1 MSQNPEKTRI
11 DQPAGDPRM
20 RIFHTLSWLVCT
32 LGLALVA
39 PLSYWAGLQTR
50 LWFAA
55 RSGFFRAP
63 IVAAIVFFGTAL
75 YLVLAYLLYQR
86 QVVQGRKVGTAPT
99 ILFLLASGVVGGLFL
114 VLLFDALRLLLRA
127 ILRPQGEVRFFFL
140 RAREISPL
148 AREMQ
153 HYQTPP
159 DAAEQYRLHLRIEGD
174 GRGLLIINAATVL
187 HLNQTATEY
196 ARLIIQ
202 GASEQEAVRTITRRY
217 RVGPAQARADYLR
230 LREQILTLATT
241 TDVAPELYLE
251 AERAEPFSVETAAPY
266 RVDIALTYRADESGA
281 LDPEARR
288 RVERELTTAE
298 WQQALQRLWDA
309 GVPHVCFT
317 GGEPTLREDLG
328 DLVRYAEG
336 LGMVTGLLSDGRRL
350 AELPYLEGLL
360 RAGLDHLQITLA
372 SHQAELHDRLTGRAG
387 SWERTMA
394 GLKNALAGDIY
405 TVVHV
410 LVTPESAATAAE
422 TVEHLAGLGVRAV
435 ALTSPLRRVPPEE
448 QSRLRA
454 ALEAAE
460 SAAHRHGLTIV
471 LNLAAPYSHAN
482 PLELE
487 TGLSPDQVARQYL
500 YLEPDG
506 DALPAQ
512 GYNRVLGNILRDPWE
527 AIWENPARRSLGQQE
542 T

>member
-1 MSQNPEKTRI
+1 MTPPSREKADR
-11 DQPAGDPRM
+11 PAGNDRL
-20 RIFHTLSWLVCT
+20 RTFHLVSWLACT

-63 IVAAIVFFGTAL
+63 LVAAIVFLGSAL
-75 YLVLAYLLYQR
+75 YLLLVYFLYQR
-86 QVVQGRKVGTAPT
+86 QVVQGRKAGPVLIA
-99 ILFLLASGVVGGLFL
+99 LFLLGTGVVGGLLL
-114 VLLFDALRLLLRA
+114 VLLFDALRLLLQA
-127 ILRPQGEVRFFFL
+127 ILRPQEVRFFFL
-140 RAREISPL
+140 RPQKISPL

-159 DAAEQYRLHLRIEGD
+159 DAAEQYRLHLRVEAD
-174 GRGLLIINAATVL
+174 GRGLLVVNAATVL

-196 ARLIIQ
+196 ARLIVRGI
-202 GASEQEAVRTITRRY
+202 SEQEAVRTITGRY
-217 RVGPAQARADYLR
+217 RIGPAQARADYLR
-230 LREQILTLATT
+230 LRDQILTLATT

-266 RVDIALTYRADESGA
+266 RVDIALTYRVDESGA

-288 RVERELTTAE
+288 RVERELSTAE
-298 WQQALQRLWDA
+298 WQQALERLWHA

-317 GGEPTLREDLG
+317 GGEPTLRDDLVA
-328 DLVRYAEG
+328 LVRYAEG
-336 LGMVTGLLSDGRRL
+336 LGMVSGLRSDGRRL
-350 AELPYLEGLL
+350 GGSACLESLL
-360 RAGLDHLQITLA
+360 MAGLDHLQITLT
-372 SHQAELHDRLTGRAG
+372 SHRPELHDRLIGRAG
-387 SWERTMA
+387 SWAETIA

-410 LVTPESAATAAE
+410 IITPETAAGAAE
-422 TVEHLAGLGVRAV
+422 TVEYLASLGVPAV
-435 ALTSPLRRVPPEE
+435 ALTSPLRRASPEE
-448 QSRLRA
+448 QARMQA
-454 ALEAAE
+454 ALDTAQA
-460 SAAHRHGLTIV
+460 AAHRHGLT
-471 LNLAAPYSHAN
+471 LTLDPAAPYSHVN
-482 PLELE
+482 PLEWE
-487 TGLSPDQVARQYL
+487 AGLAPEQVARQYL

-512 GYNRVLGNILRDPWE
+512 GYNLVLGNILRDPWE
-527 AIWENPARRSLGQQE
+527 AIWQNPARKRLGQQG

>member
-1 MSQNPEKTRI
+1 MNPLPDEKADR
-11 DQPAGDPRM
+11 PAEDPRL
-20 RIFHTLSWLVCT
+20 RTFHTLSWLLCT
-32 LGLALVA
+32 LGLALLA

-63 IVAAIVFFGTAL
+63 MVAAIAFLGSAL
-75 YLVLAYLLYQR
+75 YLLLAYFLYQR
-86 QVVQGRKVGTAPT
+86 QVVQGRKLGTGLT
-99 ILFLLASGVVGGLFL
+99 ILALLASGIVGGLIL
-114 VLLFDALRLLLRA
+114 ALLFDALRLLLRA
-127 ILRPQGEVRFFFL
+127 ILRPQGEVRFLFL
-140 RAREISPL
+140 RAQAISPL
-148 AREMQ
+148 AREMR

-174 GRGLLIINAATVL
+174 GRGLLIVNAATVL
-187 HLNQTATEY
+187 HLNQTAAEH

-202 GASEQEAVRTITRRY
+202 GASEDEAVRTITRRY
-217 RVGPAQARADYLR
+217 RVGPAQARADFRR
-230 LREQILTLATT
+230 LRDQILTLATT

-251 AERAEPFSVETAAPY
+251 AERTEPFSVETAAPY
-266 RVDIALTYRADESGA
+266 RVDIALTYRVDESGT

-288 RVERELTTAE
+288 RVERELTTTE
-298 WQQALQRLWDA
+298 WQQALRRLWDA

-317 GGEPTLREDLG
+317 GGEPTLRDDLV

-336 LGMVTGLLSDGRRL
+336 LGMVSGLLSDGRRL
-350 AELPYLEGLL
+350 ADFAYLDGLL
-360 RAGLDHLQITLA
+360 RAGLDHLQITLI
-372 SHQAELHDRLTGRAG
+372 SHRPEVHDRLSGRPG
-387 SWERTMA
+387 SWEKTIA

-410 LVTPESAATAAE
+410 LITAESAATAAE
-422 TVEHLAGLGVRAV
+422 TVAYLAGLGVRAV
-435 ALTSPLRRVPPEE
+435 ALTSPLRRVSPEE

-454 ALEAAE
+454 ALEEAE
-460 SAAHRHGLTIV
+460 AAAHRHGLTLV

-506 DALPAQ
+506 DVLPAQ
-512 GYNRVLGNILRDPWE
+512 GYNVVLGNILRDPWE
-527 AIWENPARRSLGQQE
+527 AIWENPARRKLGQ
-542 T
+542 